1 MLAKKLADT
10 STSPYCKFDDQKLQ
24 TFTSCLFL
32 AGLVA
37 SFPAAWVTQHKG
49 RKVSMI
55 ISGAMYMIG
64 APAAAAVLNCPDVVQ
79 VKISR
84 HHAVCGALLSA

>member
-64 APAAAAVLNCPDVVQ
+64 APAAAAVLFCPDVVQ
-79 VKISR
+79 F
-84 HHAVCGALLSA
+84 